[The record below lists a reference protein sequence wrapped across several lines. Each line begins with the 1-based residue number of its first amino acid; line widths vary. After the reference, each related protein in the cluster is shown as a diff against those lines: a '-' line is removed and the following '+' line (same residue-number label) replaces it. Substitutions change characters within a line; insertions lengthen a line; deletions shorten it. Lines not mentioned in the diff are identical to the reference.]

1 MSDQCPEE
9 SLERNKDIHTNTTY
23 NYKLYRPQ
31 EYQADQG
38 YQAYQKTHQI
48 RTRSSQNST
57 CGRTCRPYHWSI
69 TYAKLQKK
77 SSRSPVSGTIPQLRV
92 DMRCY
97 SQ

>member
-38 YQAYQKTHQI
+38 YQAYQKHI
-48 RTRSSQNST
+48 RLELDRVKTLLVVVRA
-57 CGRTCRPYHWSI
+57 GRI
-69 TYAKLQKK
+69 TGQSLTPSYKRRAVEVQ
-77 SSRSPVSGTIPQLRV
+77 
-92 DMRCY
+92 
-97 SQ
+97 